1 MYVCLRTP
9 KKVFGFRYNFG
20 RFHLDIDFLVNDF
33 HFFLSVN
40 LFTMSLQPIFQALQ
54 FVVNHREDPKQPPK
68 VSERLNRYI
77 DSLLRKSQKNI
88 NETDIDAQLSN
99 AITIFRYIDDKD
111 LFQKVFLSFLFF
123 RK

>member
-1 MYVCLRTP
+1 
-9 KKVFGFRYNFG
+9 
-20 RFHLDIDFLVNDF
+20 
-33 HFFLSVN
+33 
-40 LFTMSLQPIFQALQ
+40 MSLQPIFQALQ